1 MITIQVLGL
10 DQYVVG
16 HYSRDCSADIANL
29 LETNLDEIN
38 FYSPCDSLLFHNGV
52 EQTSWNTVV
61 FVKIPS
67 KYKPFEGKLAH
78 YLLETLKDFSINV
91 EVNFEYI
98 EEGRSYIF
106 INDDYPRFLTEDN
119 IAKEDDEDEH
129 SEEECHDDCC
139 HHHHDDDDNADD
151 DLDEADPR
159 DRADLDYNNPDELYL
174 GDAFEGHQEELDALD
189 KKMK

>member
-16 HYSRDCSADIANL
+16 HYSKDCSADIANL

-52 EQTSWNTVV
+52 EQTSWNTLV

-67 KYKPFEGKLAH
+67 KYKPFEDKLAH

-98 EEGRSYIF
+98 EEGRTYAY
-106 INDDYPRFLTEDN
+106 INDDYPRYLTEDN
-119 IAKEDDEDEH
+119 FSNEDDDSFDE
-129 SEEECHDDCC
+129 EGECHDDCC
-139 HHHHDDDDNADD
+139 HHDH
-151 DLDEADPR
+151 DEADPR

-174 GDAFEGHQEELDALD
+174 GDAFEGHQDELDELD